1 MRNNGTNVANH
12 QNNGI
17 IAGWAGPFMIGDYL
31 GNVVRDRNLRPP
43 DAPGVYV
50 ISERSWQLLPN
61 REAGILYV
69 GQAQYLRYRIGQ
81 LLPDL
86 FGFTSDDRADREAYE
101 HRGGHSLWH
110 RYCVETG
117 VEPLNL
123 FLAWHA
129 RCECLDC
136 TEATLRELMPI
147 EWKSA
152 ARRACSRHHPSLG
165 SPGIYPAS
173 IAKVPP

>member
-1 MRNNGTNVANH
+1 MANYQNGTSV
-12 QNNGI
+12 
-17 IAGWAGPFMIGDYL
+17 AGWSGPFRFGDYL
-31 GNVVRDRNLRPP
+31 GNVVRGRNLRPP

-50 ISERSWQLLPN
+50 VSQRVWRRSPDKV
-61 REAGILYV
+61 AGILYV
-69 GQAQYLRYRIGQ
+69 GQTPYLRYRIGQ

-110 RYCVETG
+110 RYCLEVG

-123 FLAWHA
+123 YLAWCA

-136 TEATLRELMPI
+136 TEASLRELMLI
-147 EWKSA
+147 EWKSP
-152 ARRACSRHHPSLG
+152 ARRACSRHHSPLG
-165 SPGIYPAS
+165 SRGSYPAS